1 MNIGTPFLESF
12 AANFP
17 TIIFWNPYFS
27 ELRDSAKP
35 YFDELREVSILH
47 DNPKSAAIKVN
58 EVYEDPM
65 AWWGSPDV
73 QMARENFCRRFAWTS
88 PDWIS
93 DWKKEFE
100 KLMTR

>member
-17 TIIFWNPYFS
+17 TIIFWNPDFS

-88 PDWIS
+88 PD
-93 DWKKEFE
+93 
-100 KLMTR
+100 